1 MERRL
6 HDFAELVATA
16 ISNAANRSE
25 LIASRA
31 RIVAAGDEA
40 RRRIER
46 NLHDGTQQRLI
57 ALGLDLQH
65 VRATIPEDPRGADA
79 ELAQIEED
87 AGSILD
93 EVRELSRGLHPPLLS
108 RRGLAPAL
116 SALAQACA
124 MPVEL
129 QVKLDERPP
138 ETIET
143 AVYYVISEA
152 LTNAVRYSQ
161 ASQVSVSV
169 AIELNAEQSARGIG
183 ANRAATH
190 LHATIADD
198 GVGGADPSVGS
209 GLTGLR
215 DRAEALGGQFAL
227 NSPPRHGTTISVA
240 LPLGSPDERRAS
252 AIGRTRH

>member
-1 MERRL
+1 
-6 HDFAELVATA
+6 APGAG
-16 ISNAANRSE
+16 AASGE
-25 LIASRA
+25 PPGG
-31 RIVAAGDEA
+31 AGA
-40 RRRIER
+40 
-46 NLHDGTQQRLI
+46 G
-57 ALGLDLQH
+57 
-65 VRATIPEDPRGADA
+65 PEKRGR
-79 ELAQIEED
+79 D
-87 AGSILD
+87 AGPIL
-93 EVRELSRGLHPPLLS
+93 EGGRVSPGGLPPPLLS

-116 SALAQACA
+116 SALTQACA
-124 MPVEL
+124 IPVEL

-169 AIELNAEQSARGIG
+169 AIEHNAEQSARGIG
-183 ANRAATH
+183 ANRAAAH

-240 LPLGSPDERRAS
+240 LPLGHPTNDAHRPS
-252 AIGRTRH
+252 A